1 MDFERA
7 IFRVHAAALGPLER
21 NESRCRVKPREAC
34 RACSECLLVVAVSLL
49 LVTTALHATLGTDR
63 CIAPRL
69 KERLGR
75 YDNGS
80 YVDWRLPRDSVV
92 KIHFVKSLPDDDDLF
107 TVDNGVVPQRHDDDD
122 GIPGDFRRLAGD
134 CPQLEE
140 VLPSFCSG
148 GPENGGT
155 GGVSLCDDDGW
166 GESCAGVCVCA
177 GDGAC
182 GSIEGHCYR
191 VVSLTQRPTP
201 QHPAHRRPTPQPTT
215 NAWRVPRGDYTLSRD
230 PHLLSLDEAF
240 YERHRIRAYNVSVST
255 RCLDASSSLAQFFH
269 RYIVGYDTPL
279 TNQAMEALESSGAL
293 RNDRTSVVT
302 RWRRSDAKRRR
313 LSRRLGAEAAFKWLG
328 RRIGVAVT
336 SLVAFFLLSTVTAA
350 VLRVLVASGVCGAF
364 ALWYALQGFQVA
376 ERLDFQAL
384 ARAYPWL
391 GAPLELLRAQGRN
404 GAPLLGAHA
413 IRVVVAYALYEA
425 AQFAFARWFYGP
437 PLPPSLGLCCF
448 GLMLGWEYVTLA
460 HCRSVASIA
469 FLPKLNVLY
478 FLGVHGTFYAV
489 SRPYALLNCAVAA
502 LFMAH
507 ATLYCILELELPA
520 LVRGDIDSVTPRAR
534 RTELPWP
541 ALDAMLPPTWS
552 LYMPLVPV
560 DDDQFPEED
569 DVGDVAAELPRPP
582 GGADEDD
589 GVELMDLNRAP
600 PAAGE

>member
-21 NESRCRVKPREAC
+21 NEPRCRVKPREAC

-63 CIAPRL
+63 CVAPRL
-69 KERLGR
+69 KERLGK

-80 YVDWRLPRDSVV
+80 YVDWHLPRDAVV
-92 KIHFVKSLPDDDDLF
+92 KIHFVNSLPDDDDLF
-107 TVDNGVVPQRHDDDD
+107 TYDNGVVPQRHDDDD
-122 GIPGDFRRLAGD
+122 GIPGDFRRLSAD
-134 CPQLEE
+134 CGISLELIPKDE
-140 VLPSFCSG
+140 VSDCVAPDCEIVPSLLKDS
-148 GPENGGT
+148 NR
-155 GGVSLCDDDGW
+155 
-166 GESCAGVCVCA
+166 CA
-177 GDGAC
+177 GDGTC
-182 GSIEGHCYR
+182 GSTEGECYR
-191 VVSLTQRPTP
+191 VVSRTTPRPTP
-201 QHPAHRRPTPQPTT
+201 LPVSHRRPTPRPTPAPT
-215 NAWRVPRGDYTLSRD
+215 MNTWRVPRGDYTLARD

-279 TNQAMEALESSGAL
+279 TNQAMEALASSGAL

-460 HCRSVASIA
+460 HCRSAASIA

-489 SRPYALLNCAVAA
+489 SRPYALLNCVVAA

-520 LVRGDIDSVTPRAR
+520 LVRGDINGVTPRAR

-552 LYMPLVPV
+552 LYMPLVSV